1 MEINFSLSPFYTFNE
16 IIKANNN
23 VNKDIKYIYIVYKW
37 IWKWASYLAV
47 GHLQAKHKATRMHA
61 IHVNN
66 FGWEWEIW
74 DDVGNRK
81 WATAFSTFTHTLF
94 VDFLHAFGVY
104 WGIYFIS
111 FYLYAGVAM
120 FSLFLFCFLQF
131 CRRVFNLVW
140 LTTLC
145 VCVNLCEQAFPW
157 SANTLLT
164 RRFFR
169 MQLLS
174 SYMRYARFSVLFAYY
189 SFTFFFLF
197 GRNYSYW
204 SPDLVWRNV

>member
-1 MEINFSLSPFYTFNE
+1 MSIRTLN
-16 IIKANNN
+16 
-23 VNKDIKYIYIVYKW
+23 IYIYKW

-189 SFTFFFLF
+189 SFTFFFSLWTKLF
-197 GRNYSYW
+197 VLKSRLGVTKRIIF
-204 SPDLVWRNV
+204 VF